1 MRIERRNPLKR
12 TNLPL
17 IPEPVL
23 RRFRVNEPNDTRFRS
38 CARLLQAI
46 WRNGRELRIGRHV
59 SPHGDKRWLGSRIN
73 DHAAKRGGNFMTP
86 EISKLVWLE
95 HAYREPWAT
104 SDEQRLWTNL
114 LSSHPL
120 VFNALGPLR
129 LDECLATN
137 MLRAMFPDLSDAA
150 AETVLFE
157 HSPGRGV
164 EQLTGDHT
172 AWDAAITYVRGDG
185 TKGVIAIEMK
195 YSESGWEPIKQLRQ
209 RYADLMPAT
218 GLFKD
223 PMAPELRKR
232 PIQQL
237 MREHCLLQA
246 AIMRGDYAEGRFVV
260 ILPELNQPMQRAC
273 ARYAQQLAEPSER
286 KSGFSTLSLEA
297 FIAMLRTEGDEDYA
311 ENLRQRYCAWEYI
324 DEVMEEA
331 VPAELAG

>member
-1 MRIERRNPLKR
+1 MARR
-12 TNLPL
+12 T
-17 IPEPVL
+17 
-23 RRFRVNEPNDTRFRS
+23 
-38 CARLLQAI
+38 A
-46 WRNGRELRIGRHV
+46 
-59 SPHGDKRWLGSRIN
+59 GDR
-73 DHAAKRGGNFMTP
+73 
-86 EISKLVWLE
+86 
-95 HAYREPWAT
+95 
-104 SDEQRLWTNL
+104 
-114 LSSHPL
+114 
-120 VFNALGPLR
+120 LGPLR

-137 MLRAMFPDLSDAA
+137 MLRAMFPDLSDAV

-164 EQLTGDHT
+164 EELTGDHT
-172 AWDAAITYVRGDG
+172 AWDAAITYVRSDG
-185 TKGVIAIEMK
+185 TKGIIAIEMK
-195 YSESGWEPIKQLRQ
+195 YSESGWEPIKPLRQ

-260 ILPELNQPMQRAC
+260 ILPALNQQMQAAC
-273 ARYAQQLAEPSER
+273 RRYSAQLAEPGES
-286 KSGFSTLSLEA
+286 KAGFSALSLEE
-297 FIAMLRTEGDEDYA
+297 FIELLRAEGDEDYA